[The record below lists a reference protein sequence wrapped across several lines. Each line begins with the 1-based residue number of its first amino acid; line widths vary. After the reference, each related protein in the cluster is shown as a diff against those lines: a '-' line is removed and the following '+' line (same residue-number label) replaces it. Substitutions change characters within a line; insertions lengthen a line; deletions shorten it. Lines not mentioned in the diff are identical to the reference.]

1 MQNPIPTVWHGVMS
15 LFRAQQL
22 TVAGWIGGQYGYEG
36 LAQRNLTRFWQH
48 YVSNEVVFAAV
59 TETTSASSII
69 PHQVETRDGPEAWRI
84 APPDHII
91 QERLDFPN
99 SDQDAMQFRE
109 EADTQLVVSGNA
121 IVAEMPTSGGG
132 GLGELVVL
140 PTRNVFLDRDE
151 KTRRVINYIHDPKK
165 THGGPNPTMFNRP
178 SDEAQ
183 VFPRDRIIHRIY
195 APDPWTPG
203 WGVGP
208 LAAALDAIEADINI
222 TMYIKEFFRVGAVPP
237 HLFISE
243 MKMDLEQERQ
253 LQKRWEANV
262 GGVQNAWRMAVIS
275 GQNGKIER
283 LGLAP
288 GSREI
293 GLKDLRENTEVRIL
307 MALNVPP
314 AVVGAAMG
322 IQFSTYTNYGQA
334 RQQMHEEN
342 TDPLIQKRDSAFT
355 HYYQKRLNT
364 REIRVRSDLSNVLAV
379 QDRKLQRS
387 EMATR
392 EVQSGLIMRNEGR
405 RLIGLPP
412 DETGDTFYVP
422 LNLIPQKSSIV
433 TQQRAQRLTATL
445 GDPEAS
451 RRIVR
456 EQVADSAASLHL
468 RIVPETLALY
478 IMAEVLPRAEDES
491 KHQFALRVLLAT
503 HAHVSQY
510 AREEAAKSV
519 PI

>member
-1 MQNPIPTVWHGVMS
+1 MPRNPIPIAWRGVMS

-22 TVAGWIGGQYGYEG
+22 TVAGWLGGQFGYEG

-59 TETTSASSII
+59 SETTSAAAII
-69 PHQVETRDGPEAWRI
+69 PHQVETRDGPDAWRI
-84 APPDHII
+84 APPDHVV

-99 SDQDAMQFRE
+99 SDEDAMQFRE
-109 EADTQLVVSGNA
+109 SADTQLVVTGNA
-121 IVAEMPTSGGG
+121 IVAEMPTSDG
-132 GLGELVVL
+132 GLGELRVL

-151 KTRRVINYIHDPKK
+151 RTRRVINYIHDPKK
-165 THGGPNPTMFNRP
+165 THGGPNPTLFNKP

-208 LAAALDAIEADINI
+208 MAAALDAIEADINI
-222 TMYIKEFFRVGAVPP
+222 TMYIKEFFRIGAVPP

-243 MKMDLEQERQ
+243 VTMDKEQERQ
-253 LQKRWEANV
+253 LQERWAQNV

-275 GQNGKIER
+275 GQKGHVER

-293 GLKDLRENTEVRIL
+293 GLKDLRENTEIRIL

-314 AVVGAAMG
+314 SVVGAAMG

-355 HYYQKRLNT
+355 HYYQRRFNT
-364 REIRVRSDLSNVLAV
+364 RELRIRSDLSNVLAV

-392 EVQSGLIMRNEGR
+392 ELQSGLTMRNEAR
-405 RLIGLPP
+405 RAIGLPP

-422 LNLIPQKSSIV
+422 LNLIPQTSSVV
-433 TQQRAQRLTATL
+433 TQQRAERLTASFN
-445 GDPEAS
+445 DHEAS

-456 EQVADSAASLHL
+456 EQVSESAASMHL
-468 RIVPETLALY
+468 KVVPETLALY
-478 IMAEVLPRAEDES
+478 IMASVQPRAEDES
-491 KHQFALRVLLAT
+491 KQQFALRVLLAT
-503 HAHVSQY
+503 HAQVAQY
-510 AREEAAKSV
+510 AREEAAK
-519 PI
+519 